1 MLAPS
6 NVLKKSKNYFKLF
19 IDVMENKKIFA
30 PAVIKNP
37 LHILH
42 MWELKNK
49 GETINSWQIPA
60 TNEVDRK
67 KQLRIIEGEHRLYGD
82 QVQKLLGGINDVLT
96 KEEDIEQK
104 KELSALR
111 LGLLEYEKLLKE
123 KFDEVKK
130 QK

>member
-6 NVLKKSKNYFKLF
+6 NVLRKSRYYFKLF

-104 KELSALR
+104 NELNALR